1 VISRIPT
8 FKRIARRMRTQ
19 GFWLRAVAG
28 AIFLVSLGFV
38 SNTVSSASCVDATR
52 AHISNQF
59 RRGGPPP
66 HLTWLSPASLRNAAH
81 DSRGV
86 LGATLLTFS
95 NHRGQRYLRE
105 RTYMPAAPL
114 SAPEPWAF
122 TRSHAFDCP
131 FVVRVYYGFSAVDG
145 VGRIALQ
152 EHLAFFGLHVPIF
165 DDTFFLL

>member
-1 VISRIPT
+1 MSRIPT
-8 FKRIARRMRTQ
+8 FRRIAGRMRTLA
-19 GFWLRAVAG
+19 FWRRAVASV
-28 AIFLVSLGFV
+28 ICLVLLGFV
-38 SNTVSSASCVDATR
+38 SNTVSSASCVAATR
-52 AHISNQF
+52 AHMSDQF
-59 RRGGPPP
+59 RRGVPPP
-66 HLTWLSPASLRNAAH
+66 HLTWLSPAFLRNAAH

-105 RTYMPAAPL
+105 RIYMPAAPL

-122 TRSHAFDCP
+122 TRPHAFDCP
-131 FVVRVYYGFSAVDG
+131 FVVRVYYGFGGADG

-152 EHLAFFGLHVPIF
+152 EHLAFFGLHIPMF